1 MKNATPAHAI
11 RWKRVVPA
19 ACGLIAAL
27 MLAAP
32 ALAQP
37 FRHTDQVHE
46 PASYATLESWLGRA
60 ADLRAHILVSAGL
73 VPMPEKTPLSPRLGE
88 PVEGD
93 GYTTRSVVLETGPGF
108 YLTGTLYRPASGKGP
123 FPAILSAHGH
133 WDEGRFE
140 DTELASVLGRVI
152 SLARQG
158 YVVFSYSMIG
168 YNKTADVFPH
178 RFREPE
184 YELWGFSAMGLQL
197 WNSIRALDF
206 LAEQPDV
213 DSERIGMTGASG
225 GATQTLLLTAVDS
238 RIKAAAPVNM
248 ISAHFQGGCVCE
260 NGPLLRTHANNLD
273 IAALAAPRPLL
284 MVSTEGDWTT
294 NTPSVEYPAIQ
305 AVYRLFGEE
314 NQLANVHLGYPH
326 NYNQDSRE
334 AVYAWFARWLLGT
347 DVGLQTSDEAPFT
360 VMPADTLRAELP
372 GTLVSVDSLFQV
384 FRSRAQHQIEAA
396 LPQDWSG
403 LHDYRSRFGP
413 ALWHTLSAYA
423 PTSAPALD
431 VRLPPDRSQ
440 AIDAVL
446 IAYAEADTARAYA
459 LSADYRAQGIAA
471 ALLPLSPEANA
482 SSPPDTIAHW
492 TTYNPTFHAQRIT
505 AIHTAAKELLN
516 RPDVEAL
523 DVVGLGEVG
532 PSTLLARALVPDV
545 RHTRIDF
552 AGNAF
557 SDDAAFTKHLDVP
570 LLRRAG
576 DFATAA
582 ALIVPNALTLENLPA
597 DNLRDRIT
605 TMYEAA
611 GATGMLE
618 LE

>member
-1 MKNATPAHAI
+1 MENATPAHAI

-46 PASYATLESWLGRA
+46 PASYATLEEWLGRA
-60 ADLRAHILVSAGL
+60 ADLREHILVSAGL
-73 VPMPEKTPLSPRLGE
+73 VPMPEKTPLSPKLGE
-88 PVEGD
+88 IAEGD
-93 GYTTRSVVLETGPGF
+93 GYTAQSVVLETWPGF
-108 YLTGTLYRPASGKGP
+108 YLTGTLYHPADGAGP

-140 DTELASVLGRVI
+140 DTELASVPGRAI

-168 YNKTADVFPH
+168 YNETADVFPH

-206 LAEQPDV
+206 LTEQPDV

-225 GATQTLLLTAVDS
+225 GATQTFLLTAVDP
-238 RIKAAAPVNM
+238 RIKVAAPVNM

-294 NTPSVEYPAIQ
+294 NTPSVESPAIQ
-305 AVYRLFGEE
+305 DVYRLFGKEDH
-314 NQLANVHLGYPH
+314 LANVHLGYPH

-347 DVGLQTSDEAPFT
+347 DAQTSAEAPFT
-360 VMPADTLRAELP
+360 VMLADTLRAELP
-372 GTLVSVDSLFQV
+372 TAPVSVDSLFQV
-384 FRSRAQHQIEAA
+384 FKSRAKHQIEAA
-396 LPQDWSG
+396 LPQDWKG
-403 LHDYRSRFGP
+403 LHAYRSRFGRAFRH
-413 ALWHTLSAYA
+413 ALGTYT
-423 PTSAPALD
+423 PTSAPELD
-431 VRLPPDRSQ
+431 VRHPPNRSQ
-440 AIDAVL
+440 ATDAVL

-459 LSADYRAQGIAA
+459 LAADYRAQSMMA

-482 SSPPDTIAHW
+482 SLPPDTIAHW

-532 PSTLLARALVPDV
+532 PSALLARALVPDV

-552 AGNAF
+552 GGNAF

-576 DFATAA
+576 DFTTAA
-582 ALIVPNALTLENLPA
+582 ALIAPGALTLENLPA
-597 DNLRDRIT
+597 GNLRDRIT
-605 TMYEAA
+605 TVYEAA
-611 GATGMLE
+611 GATEMLE